1 MLPVMVTQRYRKTV
15 GSVYNL
21 HFHLVWCP
29 KYRRPVLIDKVASRL
44 KELLALKAKELG
56 AEIES
61 MEIMPDH
68 VHLLVSVLPIY
79 APAQIAFQ
87 FKGFTARRLRQEF
100 PPLRTR
106 LPSLWSRSYYVGSA
120 GAVTANTIQRY
131 IAEQKTRQAK

>member
-1 MLPVMVTQRYRKTV
+1 MVTQRYRKTT

-29 KYRRPVLIDKVASRL
+29 KYRYPVLVGKVATRL
-44 KELLALKAKELG
+44 KQLLAEKAKELE

-61 MEIMPDH
+61 LEIMPDH
-68 VHLLVSVLPIY
+68 VHLFVSVPPIY

-87 FKGFTARRLRQEF
+87 FKGFTSRILRQEF
-100 PPLRTR
+100 PYLKTR

-120 GAVTANTIQRY
+120 GSVTADTIRRY
-131 IAEQKTRQAK
+131 IAEQKTRQSR